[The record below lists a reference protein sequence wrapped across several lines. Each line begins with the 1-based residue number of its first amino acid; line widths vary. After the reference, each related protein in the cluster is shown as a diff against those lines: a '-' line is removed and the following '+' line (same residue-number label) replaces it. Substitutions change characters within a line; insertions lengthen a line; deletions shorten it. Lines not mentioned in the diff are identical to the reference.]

1 MRVLIASPVAW
12 LLLVGSALPQAVST
26 DASTGPSTNAPS
38 SPPSRQMLVEQ
49 KHFLDCLAYVYSPG
63 LWISYQGSLYFAPR
77 TETQWKQLEALKDAR
92 SKYLAL
98 TNRELRHSLT
108 AQALSA
114 SGLDTAWQQKLL
126 LPYSETNQD
135 LTPTLRRPVILMPQ
149 YEVLQTLPG
158 GDALLRDKDAVCF
171 VMDFGRGAADIY
183 HTNAL
188 LIREGTKT
196 YTTVGGNAKTV
207 DAFTDVALNR
217 EEIAILRRAV
227 VGFQRSSAALVPRLA
242 NSKATQEFESY
253 KAKANDDSPF
263 MEYMLARCYLEG
275 NGTDKNE
282 KLGLEWMNRA
292 AKNGSGDAKEFLA
305 TYRSGT
311 AAPSLRGSEAP

>member
-1 MRVLIASPVAW
+1 MRVLTAIWVA
-12 LLLVGSALPQAVST
+12 LLLIAGSALAQSVGT
-26 DASTGPSTNAPS
+26 DAAASPSTNATS
-38 SPPSRQMLVEQ
+38 SPPSRQMLIEQ

-135 LTPTLRRPVILMPQ
+135 LTPTLRRPVALMPQ
-149 YEVLQTLPG
+149 YELLQTLPG
-158 GDALLRDKDAVCF
+158 GDALLRDKDAVWF
-171 VMDFGRGAADIY
+171 VMDFGRGAGDIY

-188 LIREGTKT
+188 LVREGTKT

-217 EEIAILRRAV
+217 DEISVLRRAV
-227 VGFQRSSAALVPRLA
+227 AAFQRSSAAFAPRLA

-253 KAKANDDSPF
+253 RTKANDDSPF
-263 MEYMLARCYLEG
+263 MEYMLARCSLEG
-275 NGTDKNE
+275 TGTEKDE

-292 AKNGSGDAKEFLA
+292 AKAGSGDAKDFL
-305 TYRSGT
+305 TNYRSGT
-311 AAPSLRGSEAP
+311 AAPSLRGSDAP